1 MSLTRFL
8 DRVPDRDR
16 SLVVANRTGPAV
28 LQRMLETAFA
38 EQPVDVEETD
48 VPDVDDDVVLL
59 VEGDEVVATS
69 PFSALQETLL
79 FVNSDLYR
87 TGTQG
92 IETLDLP
99 DVLTGLD
106 GVRFSLR
113 SYPQSDTEKLL
124 LIVISRYIERV
135 SWQADG
141 GRHRASFQSLSRIR
155 DERGTREV
163 YGTLGDTGTDVHV
176 YGVPN
181 WVPPASLGVT
191 IHGGYTEDFTDS
203 WFVLFRPDEDARAVG
218 DGGENGAG
226 TGPASNTRAGSS
238 VDPVALLAIEQERG
252 LWDGFWTF
260 DPDLVDDIASYIAT
274 RL

>member
-8 DRVPDRDR
+8 DRVPNRER
-16 SLVVANRTGPAV
+16 SLVVANTTGPDV
-28 LQRMLETAFA
+28 LQRMLESAFA
-38 EQPVDVEETD
+38 EQSIDVEAAA

-59 VEGDEVVATS
+59 VEDGEVVATS

-92 IETLDLP
+92 IETLELP

-113 SYPQSDTEKLL
+113 SYPRSDTEKLL

-135 SWQADG
+135 SWRADG
-141 GRHRASFQSLSRIR
+141 GHHRASFQSLSRIR

-163 YGTLGDTGTDVHV
+163 YETLGDTGTDVHV

-181 WVPPASLGVT
+181 WVPPESLGVT
-191 IHGGYTEDFTDS
+191 MHGGYTADFTDS
-203 WFVLFRPDEDARAVG
+203 WFVLFRPDE
-218 DGGENGAG
+218 GAQ
-226 TGPASNTRAGSS
+226 PDPSKAGSEATS
-238 VDPVALLAIEQERG
+238 DASWTPEPVALLAIERDSGIWE
-252 LWDGFWTF
+252 GFWTF
-260 DPDLVDDIASYIAT
+260 NSDLVDDIASYIVT